1 VDFTSLSYKSLA
13 RISDFTCPREGFM
26 NVESLTIADC
36 EELTL
41 LWSNDVGLLKSLPC
55 LSYMEVYNRQ
65 KLVSLVAEEV
75 KEQPQQGMS
84 STRNDAKSLPKA
96 LMYNNKCLEYI
107 YIVNCD
113 SLTHIA
119 TGQLPPTLKRLNIR
133 HCKNIRILLDE
144 NDINSFSSSTSL
156 LEDLDIDGCPSLKSL
171 TSCGELPTTLKNVSI
186 WNCKTLESVAK
197 SFHQNSSLERITILC
212 CENLKSLTD
221 EGLLPCNLRLLWISD
236 CEKMRALPNC
246 IHSITSLQ
254 ELRIEKCPGVESF
267 PGEGFPTSLTS
278 LKIRD
283 CDITEALLDWGL
295 QKLTSLQHLQFGGG
309 CPHLLSFP
317 EMTLS
322 ASLTSLHI
330 SNLPNLK
337 HLSSKGFQ
345 CLSSLKTLGI
355 GWCEKLMTFPD
366 DGLPPSLLDLRIFC
380 CEMFTSFPK
389 DGLPPLLQQLHIANC
404 PLLKEHCKKGQGR
417 EWSKIAH
424 IPFVAIDRR
433 FIYDPEPEEQ
443 NRPMHQ
449 NDLEYLFRYN

>member
-1 VDFTSLSYKSLA
+1 
-13 RISDFTCPREGFM
+13 
-26 NVESLTIADC
+26 
-36 EELTL
+36 
-41 LWSNDVGLLKSLPC
+41 
-55 LSYMEVYNRQ
+55 
-65 KLVSLVAEEV
+65 
-75 KEQPQQGMS
+75 
-84 STRNDAKSLPKA
+84 
-96 LMYNNKCLEYI
+96 
-107 YIVNCD
+107 
-113 SLTHIA
+113 
-119 TGQLPPTLKRLNIR
+119 
-133 HCKNIRILLDE
+133 
-144 NDINSFSSSTSL
+144 
-156 LEDLDIDGCPSLKSL
+156 
-171 TSCGELPTTLKNVSI
+171 
-186 WNCKTLESVAK
+186 VAK
-197 SFHQNSSLERITILC
+197 SFHQNSSLKIIYTQHC
-212 CENLKSLTD
+212 KNLKSLPD
-221 EGLLPCNLRLLWISD
+221 EGLLPCNLRELKICN
-236 CEKMRALPNC
+236 CEKMRALPNY
-246 IHSITSLQ
+246 IHSITSLR
-254 ELRIEKCPGVESF
+254 ELEIKKCPGVESF
-267 PGEGFPTSLTS
+267 PGEGFPTNLTS

-283 CDITEALLDWGL
+283 CDITEALLEWGL